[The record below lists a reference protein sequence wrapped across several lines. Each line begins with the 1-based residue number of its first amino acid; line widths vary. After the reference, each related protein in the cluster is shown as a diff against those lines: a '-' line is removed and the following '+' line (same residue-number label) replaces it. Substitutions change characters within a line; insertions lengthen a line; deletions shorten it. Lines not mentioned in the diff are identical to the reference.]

1 MKPRTWSG
9 ERRGQARVAHQTE
22 LGGQLDPELPR
33 FLEASAPASSPQ
45 HPPGKLP
52 SFPRK
57 PDGAIV
63 VYSQVS
69 TGVKAFSFL
78 RVFTQL

>member
-1 MKPRTWSG
+1 M
-9 ERRGQARVAHQTE
+9 AHQTE

-63 VYSQVS
+63 VYSQGSQQVS
-69 TGVKAFSFL
+69 KHFLFFVFSL
-78 RVFTQL
+78 NYKVIT